1 MKKETKY
8 NVKDWTVVRVR
19 KTTLD
24 KINAARIKRAIKNP
38 PYMSQSQ
45 FIDYL
50 VDSVV

>member
-1 MKKETKY
+1 MKETKY
-8 NVKDWTVVRVR
+8 NVKEWTVVRIR

-24 KINAARIKRAIKNP
+24 KINAKRIKLATKKP

-50 VDSVV
+50 VDSVA